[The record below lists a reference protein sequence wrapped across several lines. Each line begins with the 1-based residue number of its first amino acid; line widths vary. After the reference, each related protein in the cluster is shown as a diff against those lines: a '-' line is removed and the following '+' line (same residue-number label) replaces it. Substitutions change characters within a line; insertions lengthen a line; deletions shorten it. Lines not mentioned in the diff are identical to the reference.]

1 MKALQWCIDHQYF
14 GEDSAAIGGI
24 VGRSW
29 PSGIIY
35 RYWFDMITT
44 YTMAFFG
51 NAVVEA
57 LELEK

>member
-1 MKALQWCIDHQYF
+1 MDHQYF
-14 GEDSAAIGGI
+14 GDDTAARGGI

-35 RYWFDMITT
+35 RYWFDLITT

-51 NAVVEA
+51 NALVEA
-57 LELEK
+57 LSLDEWKINDT